1 MLVGE
6 AAPAVAY
13 HALLAARDASGGPEC
28 GAGVAPQ
35 VPRHVQSQGA
45 SEKQAQAWNGAA
57 KFSMMNP
64 DVVDEI
70 MAHRGNNP
78 ATALASLTVAE
89 KASKESLAKTLVPV
103 PALVLPGATAATLA
117 TAAAAALACN
127 LMTSVPLTTA
137 EGDAA
142 PPLHR
147 SAGGG
152 GDGGGISGGGRI
164 GTSTAAL
171 IARSHGGVG
180 F

>member
-1 MLVGE
+1 V
-6 AAPAVAY
+6 
-13 HALLAARDASGGPEC
+13 RSWSGTKSTSSR
-28 GAGVAPQ
+28 A
-35 VPRHVQSQGA
+35 SQGA

-78 ATALASLTVAE
+78 ATALASLTAAE

-127 LMTSVPLTTA
+127 LMTSVLLTTA